1 MRLWLL
7 GLLML
12 TLVACKGEGGQS
24 NHPDRLQAAATTTM
38 ITDLVREI
46 GGEHVEVSGIMKPG
60 GDPHL
65 YQPTPADAQLVARSQ
80 IVFVNGLHLEG
91 WIDRLVENAGGERP
105 VVVVSKGI
113 EAQADPFKKGYPD
126 PHIWFNVGHW
136 VTAAEN
142 VRDGLIKADPAHQAA
157 YEKEAARYIR
167 ELRTLDQWVKA
178 EVNRLPEN
186 RRHLITSHDAF
197 NYFGKA
203 YGFQVKGVQGIST
216 ESEAGARDV
225 AEIVDHIRRHR
236 IPAIFVETS
245 VNPQLIEQ
253 ISRETGAKIGG
264 TLYSDSLGPQDSPAS
279 TYVGMVKENVRMI
292 VEALHE

>member
-7 GLLML
+7 SLLIL
-12 TLVACKGEGGQS
+12 TLAACKGDPGAGREDGR
-24 NHPDRLQAAATTTM
+24 RLAVATTTM
-38 ITDLVREI
+38 IADLVREI
-46 GGEHVEVSGIMKPG
+46 GGERVRAAGVMKPG

-65 YQPTPADAQLVARSQ
+65 YQPTPADAQLVARSE

-91 WIDRLVENAGGERP
+91 WIDRLVENAGGDRP

-113 EAQADPFKKGYPD
+113 EAQADPLKKGYPD
-126 PHIWFNVGHW
+126 PHIWFNVGYW
-136 VTAAEN
+136 VRAAEN
-142 VRDGLIKADPAHQAA
+142 VRDGLIAADPDGQAV
-157 YEKEAARYIR
+157 YRKEAARYVQ
-167 ELRTLDQWVKA
+167 ELRTLDRWVRA
-178 EVNRLPEN
+178 QIDRLPLD

-203 YGFQVKGVQGIST
+203 YGFHVKGVQGIST
-216 ESEAGARDV
+216 ESEAGARDLADV
-225 AEIVDHIRRHR
+225 VDYIRAHR

-264 TLYSDSLGPQDSPAS
+264 ILYSDSLGPAGGPAS
-279 TYVGMVKENVRMI
+279 TYIGMVKENVRMI
-292 VEALHE
+292 VEALDD